1 MKHPKPLGQ
10 VRKNIGWAAIY
21 AHYLSVRGRQRALP
35 TLLRVFAMAVKII
48 ESCVNC
54 FACEPV
60 CPSNAI
66 YEAKPH
72 FLVDP
77 KKCTECEG
85 DFPDYQCASICP
97 IEGAIL
103 NALGEAINPP
113 GSLTG
118 IPPEKMAEAMAELQ
132 SH

>member
-1 MKHPKPLGQ
+1 
-10 VRKNIGWAAIY
+10 
-21 AHYLSVRGRQRALP
+21 
-35 TLLRVFAMAVKII
+35 MAVKII

-54 FACEPV
+54 FACLPV
-60 CPSNAI
+60 CPSKAI

-72 FLVDP
+72 FLIDS

-85 DFPDYQCASICP
+85 DFPDFQCASICP

-103 NALGEAINPP
+103 DSFGLAINPP